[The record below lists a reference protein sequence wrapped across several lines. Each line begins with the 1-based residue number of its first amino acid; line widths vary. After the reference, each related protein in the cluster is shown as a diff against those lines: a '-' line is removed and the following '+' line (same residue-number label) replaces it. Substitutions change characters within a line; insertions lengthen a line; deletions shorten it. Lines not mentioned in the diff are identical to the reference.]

1 MFSLFSRF
9 KVEPSLNRSVAVFI
23 SEHSYS
29 KVSFVAILHHADVAA
44 VVADYC
50 CKVNSTRNVIVWNQK
65 CLSFYF
71 VNCSPSRKAF
81 QLILVDGTHQ
91 SLQHDLLSIKSKF
104 LN

>member
-1 MFSLFSRF
+1 M
-9 KVEPSLNRSVAVFI
+9 EPSLNRSVAVFS

-29 KVSFVAILHHADVAA
+29 KSFVAILHHADVAI

-65 CLSFYF
+65 FLSFNF
-71 VNCSPSRKAF
+71 VNCSQRRKAF

-91 SLQHDLLSIKSKF
+91 FLQHNLLSRKSKF
-104 LN
+104 LNLNFV